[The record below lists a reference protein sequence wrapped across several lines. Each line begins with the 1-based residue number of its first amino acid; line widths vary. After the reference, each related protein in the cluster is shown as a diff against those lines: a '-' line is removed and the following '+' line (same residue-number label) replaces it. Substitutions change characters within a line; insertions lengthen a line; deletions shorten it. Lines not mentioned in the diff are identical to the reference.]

1 MSQLSVQQL
10 FEERRDK
17 LQLTWV
23 GGHNGASRALNND
36 ALNRPGVG
44 LVGHMNLV
52 HPILIQAIGE
62 TDLAYLSSQSVDAR
76 TDSLK
81 RLCNSETVS
90 IFICDGMDAP
100 GYLIEA
106 CDQFNTP
113 LFLSQKKTRA
123 FVNLLRPYL
132 QRELSEVTTKHG
144 VFLDVLGFG
153 IMITGN
159 SQIGKSELALE
170 LISRGAGLVADDA
183 VELFQL
189 GPETIQGRCPTIL
202 RDFLEV
208 RGIGVLNIKAI
219 FGETAVRPRK
229 TLRLIVHLER
239 PTEEYFRGL
248 DRLQTKS
255 STTTILGIEIPTVTL
270 AVVAGRNLAVLVEAA
285 VRHYILQ
292 TRGYDS
298 TKDFLDRHEAAMREQ
313 LDSGASVPVAAK
325 SLLGASVL
333 GGAAAIMPIA
343 PIFDESGMFRAY
355 DSEG

>member
-1 MSQLSVQQL
+1 MPRLSVQQL
-10 FEERRDK
+10 FDDRREK
-17 LQLTWV
+17 LQLTWI
-23 GGHNGASRALNND
+23 GGQKGASRELTHE

-44 LVGHMNLV
+44 LVGHLNLI
-52 HPILIQAIGE
+52 HPILMQALGSSDLEYLATQSAEARNESLHALCTGE
-62 TDLAYLSSQSVDAR
+62 T
-76 TDSLK
+76 
-81 RLCNSETVS
+81 LC
-90 IFICDGMDAP
+90 IFLCDGADAP
-100 GYLIEA
+100 DFLIEA
-106 CDQFNTP
+106 CDRHATP
-113 LFLSQKKTRA
+113 LFLSQKQSRV

-132 QRELSEVTTKHG
+132 QRELSEVTSSHG

-153 IMITGN
+153 TLITGD

-183 VELFQL
+183 VELYQV
-189 GPETIQGRCPTIL
+189 GPETIQGRCPALL

-229 TLRLIVHLER
+229 ILRLIVHLER
-239 PTEEYFRGL
+239 PTDEYFRAL

-255 STTTILGIEIPTVTL
+255 SATAILGVEIPTVTL

-298 TKDFLDRHEAAMREQ
+298 TKDFLDRHDEAMREQ
-313 LDSGASVPVAAK
+313 PDGSASEKTADSYNDTAA
-325 SLLGASVL
+325 
-333 GGAAAIMPIA
+333 
-343 PIFDESGMFRAY
+343 FRAFGT
-355 DSEG
+355 E

>member
-1 MSQLSVQQL
+1 MPQLSVQQL
-10 FEERRDK
+10 FEDRREK

-23 GGHNGASRALNND
+23 GGQNGASRALPTD

-44 LVGHMNLV
+44 LVGYLNLV
-52 HPILIQAIGE
+52 HPILIQAIG
-62 TDLAYLSSQSVDAR
+62 TSDLSYLNGQQPEAR
-76 TDSLK
+76 EESMRK
-81 RLCNSETVS
+81 LCGGES
-90 IFICDGMDAP
+90 ICIFVCDGADAP
-100 GYLIEA
+100 QYLIEA
-106 CDQFNTP
+106 CDKHGTP
-113 LFLSQKKTRA
+113 LFLSQKKARV

-153 IMITGN
+153 IMITGD

-183 VELFQL
+183 VELFQI
-189 GPETIQGRCPTIL
+189 GPETLQGRCPTIL

-255 STTTILGIEIPTVTL
+255 STTTILGVEIPTVTL

-313 LDSGASVPVAAK
+313 IEEPAAGNAA
-325 SLLGASVL
+325 LGTT
-333 GGAAAIMPIA
+333 
-343 PIFDESGMFRAY
+343 GMFRAFTG
-355 DSEG
+355 E

>member
-1 MSQLSVQQL
+1 MPRLSVQQL
-10 FEERRDK
+10 FEDRREK
-17 LQLTWV
+17 LQLTWI
-23 GGHNGASRALNND
+23 GGQKGASRELTHE

-44 LVGHMNLV
+44 LVGHLNLI
-52 HPILIQAIGE
+52 HPILMQALGSSDLEYLSNQPPAARNESLNELCSGE
-62 TDLAYLSSQSVDAR
+62 TLCIFLCDGVDAP
-76 TDSLK
+76 
-81 RLCNSETVS
+81 E
-90 IFICDGMDAP
+90 F
-100 GYLIEA
+100 LIDA
-106 CDQFNTP
+106 CDRHATP
-113 LFLSQKKTRA
+113 LFLSQKQSRV

-132 QRELSEVTTKHG
+132 QRELSEITTSHG

-153 IMITGN
+153 TLITGD

-183 VELFQL
+183 VELYQV
-189 GPETIQGRCPTIL
+189 GPETIQGRCPALL

-239 PTEEYFRGL
+239 PTDAYFRGL

-255 STTTILGIEIPTVTL
+255 SATTILGVEIPTVTL

-298 TKDFLDRHEAAMREQ
+298 TKDFIDRHEEAMREQ
-313 LDSGASVPVAAK
+313 PDGSA
-325 SLLGASVL
+325 
-333 GGAAAIMPIA
+333 GGITADRFNDTSA
-343 PIFDESGMFRAY
+343 FRVY
-355 DSEG
+355 STE

>member
-1 MSQLSVQQL
+1 MPRLNVQQL
-10 FEERRDK
+10 FEDRREK
-17 LQLTWV
+17 LQLTWIA
-23 GGHNGASRALNND
+23 GQKGASRELTND

-44 LVGHMNLV
+44 LVGHLNLI
-52 HPILIQAIGE
+52 HPILIQALGLSDLEYLSNQPPAARAESLATLCTGE
-62 TDLAYLSSQSVDAR
+62 TF
-76 TDSLK
+76 
-81 RLCNSETVS
+81 S
-90 IFICDGMDAP
+90 IFVCDGADAP
-100 GYLIEA
+100 EYLADA
-106 CDQFNTP
+106 CDQYGTP
-113 LFLSQKKTRA
+113 LFLSQKKSRV

-132 QRELSEVTTKHG
+132 QRELSEITTSHG

-153 IMITGN
+153 ILITGD

-183 VELFQL
+183 VELYQI
-189 GPETIQGRCPTIL
+189 GPETIQGRCPALL

-208 RGIGVLNIKAI
+208 RGIGVINIKAI

-239 PTEEYFRGL
+239 PSEEYFRGL

-255 STTTILGIEIPTVTL
+255 SSTSILGVEIPTVTL

-298 TKDFLDRHEAAMREQ
+298 TKDFLDRHEEAMREHGEP
-313 LDSGASVPVAAK
+313 DSEPRDQGN
-325 SLLGASVL
+325 
-333 GGAAAIMPIA
+333 
-343 PIFDESGMFRAY
+343 FDESGIFRAFGT
-355 DSEG
+355 D